1 MRSAEWGCRVRSME
15 NEMCGSAEYGKRGI
29 WKMRNMENEVS
40 GKREVLFLGKKLY
53 SKTFD
58 TYMLRKFAKHFS
70 TPVPD

>member
-1 MRSAEWGCRVRSME
+1 ME
-15 NEMCGSAEYGKRGI
+15 NEECGVGMQSSEYGKCNVWKCRI
-29 WKMRNMENEVS
+29 WKTRNMENEVS